1 MVLCQL
7 VRGRRKGSECA
18 CSFRRWK
25 LRPFT
30 LPIGKAR
37 GDGIENDHRV
47 MFALPDF
54 TLGRQTDEKLW
65 EDLYK
70 NASDFIFGRSTEDAE
85 RLLYF
90 FSAYETDRNPT
101 RCGFPQNC
109 LYYWRHGC
117 SRFLIVSAGTFHN
130 DCCRKAEFQER
141 CNTLARHCN
150 GSSIRAARRDGA
162 GSPVQQPF
170 RSLKQGVAKPA
181 AACVERQNSYFV
193 AVLHPV
199 KSMAAGFLR
208 SHNHSSLRAITCA
221 LRPLAVL
228 SCNAFSISVRRSST
242 ASRMVS

>member
-25 LRPFT
+25 LRP
-30 LPIGKAR
+30 LALQIGKAC
-37 GDGIENDHRV
+37 GDSIENDHRV
-47 MFALPDF
+47 TFALPDF
-54 TLGRQTDEKLW
+54 TLGRQTDEKLR

-70 NASDFIFGRSTEDAE
+70 NASDFILGRSSKDAE
-85 RLLYF
+85 HLLYF

-117 SRFLIVSAGTFHN
+117 GRLLIVSAGTFHD

-170 RSLKQGVAKPA
+170 RSLEQGVAKPA
-181 AACVERQNSYFV
+181 AARIERQNSYFV

-208 SHNHSSLRAITCA
+208 SQSHSSLRAITCA

-228 SCNAFSISVRRSST
+228 SSSLFSISAKRSST
-242 ASRMVS
+242 ASPIVS